1 MIHYGWLFVAAS
13 VGAVVGFFVMALL
26 AMAGGGREG

>member
-13 VGAVVGFFVMALL
+13 GGVIVGIIVMA
-26 AMAGGGREG
+26 MIGVGHDW

>member
-13 VGAVVGFFVMALL
+13 GGVVLGIIVMAMI
-26 AMAGGGREG
+26 AVGGRRDW

>member
-13 VGAVVGFFVMALL
+13 VGAVVGVFLMALL
-26 AMAGGGREG
+26 AATGDRREG